1 MDVRRL
7 AWLLVAA
14 LASVARVASAQLI
27 PTGDPLHISRA
38 AGRIVIDGDL
48 SDDGWKG
55 ATPID
60 HWYETQPGDNT
71 EPRVHSTAYLAFDDR
86 AFYAGFEFDDP
97 QPSLIRA
104 PLSDRDNLPG
114 YTDYGGV
121 ILDTRHSGH
130 TAQEFMSNPRGIQFD
145 AINDDSTGENASPDF
160 FWESAAKI
168 TDHGW
173 TLEIRIPYSSLRYK
187 SEDPQTWGIM
197 LIRNYPRDFRYTFF
211 SSTIPRGGNC
221 FICRSSPL
229 AGLPQLPSGSH
240 LVVAPYATVSET
252 ALPAGGLGTPLVNG
266 PGTPHIGLDAK
277 WTPNADNAADLTVK
291 PDFSQ
296 VESDAA
302 QIATNQ
308 QFALFF
314 PEKRPFF
321 LEGVELLSTPLQ
333 AVYTRTISAP
343 DWGAR
348 LTGTEAGTSYTA
360 LVANDTGGG
369 GVIIP
374 GSTSSSVVTQDF
386 GSTDFMARA
395 KHDIGRSFVS
405 VLVTDREASGGDG
418 HNLVAGPDFQWRPS
432 PSETVTGQWLMS
444 DTRTPNRP
452 DLSSQWT
459 GNSLQSHA
467 AQLQWSHNTTHV
479 DTFALFKDIGADFR
493 ADMGFMPQ
501 VGVREEF
508 VGAGYTVR
516 PRGFA
521 SRVRMFLNA
530 DHQADAA
537 GTIYTDVR
545 PGIGMDTR
553 WNGFMQ
559 VQASRDEVRAGS
571 VLFPRRQVSFYG
583 QMSPSRQ
590 ISQIEV
596 DGHIGDEV
604 DFANTRLGRGM
615 GVNVNLALHPTNHL
629 EFDFQE
635 SGQWLWVDTASGERA
650 RLFAAHVSRIKGT
663 YTLTARSFV
672 RVITQLVST
681 DANPALY
688 LTSTPETAGG
698 FSTSALVAYKLNWQS
713 VLFIGYGDDRTL
725 SPQNV
730 LQQADRQVFVKVSY
744 ALQK

>member
-1 MDVRRL
+1 MAVVL
-7 AWLLVAA
+7 AGTARTADAQTAA
-14 LASVARVASAQLI
+14 A
-27 PTGDPLHISRA
+27 TGDPIHISRA

-48 SDDGWKG
+48 SDEGWKN
-55 ATPID
+55 AIPVD
-60 HWYETQPGDNT
+60 RWYETQPGDNV
-71 EPRVHSTAYLAFDDR
+71 EPRVHSLGYLTYDDR

-97 QPSLIRA
+97 RPSLIRA

-121 ILDTRHSGH
+121 ILDTRHTGH
-130 TAQEFMSNPRGIQFD
+130 TAQEFMANPRGIQFD

-160 FWESAAKI
+160 FWQSAAKI

-197 LIRNYPRDFRYTFF
+197 LIRNYPREFRYTIF
-211 SSTIPRGGNC
+211 SSTMPRGGNC

-229 AGLPQLPSGSH
+229 MGLPPLPSAEH
-240 LVVAPYATVSET
+240 IVVAPYATMSET
-252 ALPAGGLGTPLVNG
+252 ALPASDPGTPLVNG
-266 PGTPHIGLDAK
+266 PATAHIGLDAK

-296 VESDAA
+296 VESDTA
-302 QIATNQ
+302 QISTNQ

-321 LEGVELLSTPLQ
+321 LEGVELLSTPIQ

-343 DWGAR
+343 KWGAR
-348 LTGTEAGTSYTA
+348 FTGTGAGTSYTA
-360 LVANDTGGG
+360 LVADDGAGGS
-369 GVIIP
+369 VIIP

-386 GSTDFMARA
+386 GSVDVMARA
-395 KHDIGRSFVS
+395 KHDIGKSFVGA
-405 VLVTDREASGGDG
+405 VVTDREAHEGGG
-418 HNLVAGPDFQWRPS
+418 HNLVVGPDFQLRLHT
-432 PSETVTGQWLMS
+432 ETVTGQWLVS

-459 GNSLQSHA
+459 GGSLQSHA
-467 AQLQWSHNTTHV
+467 AQVQWSHSTTHV

-508 VGAGYTVR
+508 FGAGYTVR
-516 PRGFA
+516 PNGPV
-521 SRVRMFLNA
+521 SRIRVFLNG
-530 DHQADAA
+530 DRQTDAA
-537 GTIYTDVR
+537 GTVYTDVR

-553 WNGFMQ
+553 LNGFLQ
-559 VQASRDEVRAGS
+559 FQFSKDEVRAGT

-583 QMSPSRQ
+583 QMSPSRA
-590 ISQIEV
+590 ISLIEI
-596 DGHIGDEV
+596 DGHAGDEV
-604 DFANTRLGRGM
+604 DFANNQLGRGA
-615 GVNVNLALHPTNHL
+615 GVNTSVTLHPTNHL
-629 EFDFQE
+629 ELDFQE
-635 SGQWLWVDTASGERA
+635 SGQWLWVDTAGGGSA
-650 RLFAAHVSRIKGT
+650 RLFVAAVSRIKGT
-663 YTLTARSFV
+663 YTVTARSFF
-672 RVITQLVST
+672 RVITQSVST
-681 DANPALY
+681 TTNPALY
-688 LTSTPETAGG
+688 VTPEPATSGG
-698 FSTSALVAYKLNWQS
+698 LSTSALVAYKLNWQS

-725 SPQNV
+725 SPDNY
-730 LQQADRQVFVKVSY
+730 LQRADRQLFVKISY